1 MLLEAESV
9 DRALVCDARWLQALR
24 HDWLA
29 LIELAVWGGLDSA
42 RLGALPRLR
51 RRMLDLG
58 EKLAA
63 LGAPRDWIP
72 QPRERLKS
80 ALATA
85 LAVRELLA
93 QCAQGLEELQDNA
106 ARDALRAALRA
117 LAARAGERLDDYAA
131 RWARMLDGQLAS
143 EEHH

>member
-9 DRALVCDARWLQALR
+9 DRALACDARWLQALR

-29 LIELAVWGGLDSA
+29 LIELAVWGGPDSA
-42 RLGALPRLR
+42 KLGAVPRLR
-51 RRMLDLG
+51 KRTVELG
-58 EKLAA
+58 EKLAV
-63 LGAPRDWIP
+63 LGAPPRWIP

-93 QCAQGLEELQDNA
+93 QCARAIEELEDNA

-117 LAARAGERLDDYAA
+117 LAVRAGERLDDCAA
-131 RWARMLDGQLAS
+131 RWAGMLDAQLAP
-143 EEHH
+143 EEKE

>member
-9 DRALVCDARWLQALR
+9 DRALACDARWLQALR

-29 LIELAVWGGLDSA
+29 LMELAVWGGLASA

-58 EKLAA
+58 ERLAA
-63 LGAPRDWIP
+63 LGASRDWIP

-93 QCAQGLEELQDNA
+93 QCAQGLEELESNCI
-106 ARDALRAALRA
+106 ARPRG
-117 LAARAGERLDDYAA
+117 ARR
-131 RWARMLDGQLAS
+131 
-143 EEHH
+143 